1 MAQDSNN
8 IQTAEIVLACSEL
21 DETLAFFVETLRFQI
36 DSIFPADAPAVAIL
50 SGYGIRLRLD
60 RYATSK
66 PATLRLYCSTPTTVA
81 EGNLRLQAPNGTEI
95 ELEVAENDLQLPP
108 VVQSLVVTRLDSST
122 AWGVGRAGMR
132 YRDLI
137 PDRQGGR
144 FIASHIHIPSGGPVP
159 DYVHYHKIRF
169 QLIFCCRGW
178 AKLVYEDQGGEFIL
192 KAGDCVLQPPQI
204 RHRVLECS
212 DNMEVVELGCPAE
225 HETYADHEMNL
236 PTATFDDQRLFTGQR
251 FVRHQAE
258 TAIWG
263 KWRIDGFECR
273 DSGIG
278 TATSGLAGVR
288 VVRPQLESTAGPCSH
303 VAELVFFFVLKG
315 SVTLELTG
323 RGIEQFNRG
332 DSVVLPSNFSYT
344 VVASTQDLELLEV
357 TLPDIVETHSPG
369 A

>member
-1 MAQDSNN
+1 VKDSNN
-8 IQTAEIVLACSEL
+8 IQTAEVVLACSDL
-21 DETLAFFVETLRFQI
+21 DETLAFFVETLQFQI
-36 DSIFPADAPAVAIL
+36 DRIFPADAPTVAVL

-60 RYATSK
+60 RHATSK
-66 PATLRLYCSTPTTVA
+66 PATLRLYCSAPTA
-81 EGNLRLQAPNGTEI
+81 LAQGNLRLQAPNGTEI
-95 ELEVAENDLQLPP
+95 ELEAAENVLQLPP
-108 VVQSLVVTRLDSST
+108 VVQSLVVSRLDSST

-144 FIASHIHIPSGGPVP
+144 FIASHIHIPDAGPVP
-159 DYVHYHKIRF
+159 DYVHYHRIRF

-192 KAGDCVLQPPQI
+192 SAGDCVLQPPQI

-212 DNMEVVELGCPAE
+212 DNMEVVEIGCPAE
-225 HETYADHEMNL
+225 HETIADHEMDL
-236 PTATFDDQRLFTGQR
+236 PTAVVNRKRLFMGQR

-258 TAIWG
+258 TASWA

-278 TATSGLAGVR
+278 AATSGLAGVR
-288 VVRPQLESTAGPCSH
+288 VVRPQLKPTAGPCSH
-303 VAELVFFFVLKG
+303 VAEFVFFFVLKG

-332 DSVVLPSNFSYT
+332 DSMVLPSNFSYT
-344 VVASTQDLELLEV
+344 LVESTQDLELLEV

>member
-1 MAQDSNN
+1 M
-8 IQTAEIVLACSEL
+8 C
-21 DETLAFFVETLRFQI
+21 
-36 DSIFPADAPAVAIL
+36 
-50 SGYGIRLRLD
+50 IR
-60 RYATSK
+60 
-66 PATLRLYCSTPTTVA
+66 
-81 EGNLRLQAPNGTEI
+81 
-95 ELEVAENDLQLPP
+95 
-108 VVQSLVVTRLDSST
+108 DSSST
-122 AWGVGRAGMR
+122 TWGVGRAGMR

-225 HETYADHEMNL
+225 HETYADHEMHL

-258 TAIWG
+258 TASWG

-278 TATSGLAGVR
+278 AATSGLAGVR
-288 VVRPQLESTAGPCSH
+288 VVRPQLEPTVGPCSH

-315 SVTLELTG
+315 SVTLELMG
-323 RGIEQFNRG
+323 RGIEPFNRG

-344 VVASTQDLELLEV
+344 LVESTQDLELLEV
-357 TLPDIVETHSPG
+357 TLPDIVETRLLG